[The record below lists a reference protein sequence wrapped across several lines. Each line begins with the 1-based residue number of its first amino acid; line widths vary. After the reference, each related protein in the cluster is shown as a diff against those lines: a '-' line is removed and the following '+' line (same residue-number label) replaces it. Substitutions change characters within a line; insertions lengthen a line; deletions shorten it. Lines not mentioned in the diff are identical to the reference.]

1 MAALIELK
9 YFNTFWLKKIKTI
22 TDVGAEGLY
31 SRDVVAA
38 FNGKTFELPNNPS
51 PPPSLVNV
59 NVGQK
64 VTFTYTDSDPFGVAH
79 DYSGYVVS
87 REINSLFRVEVTL
100 STAPIGTV
108 PANTTVTFGK
118 IINFDNIPAAYALP
132 NNAADNW
139 FIEESRIRGGYN
151 NVSVDFGVKAYLVED
166 EPKQSH
172 KFSGLIHS
180 GVFNSR
186 TGFNATNQFS
196 VGEDITRT
204 IDPANGSIQKLYA
217 EDTNLIIF
225 QESKVS
231 KSLIDKDAIYSA
243 EGNASVTSRNLVIGQ
258 NVAFG
263 GEYGIST
270 DPESFAVNGYRK
282 YFTDRDQNVVCRLSM
297 DGITPI
303 SNYGMTDFFRDK
315 LSTAVVGGIKGGWDA
330 HNKQYVVSIDGG
342 VGPTPGGSG
351 ILGPI
356 YNTLS
361 FDESVKGWTSLFDYK
376 PNQLFSI
383 NNDYFTTNAGKIYQH
398 YALEKST
405 TARGVFYG
413 VGYNSNVTFIFNVA
427 PSTIKNFKTINYEGD
442 TGWKMVSF
450 NTNTDKT
457 LPITEAVFATTLE
470 QMQNALLINRFKLKE
485 DKYFS
490 DLVNSTSSQNGE
502 VVFGSSSS
510 GVKGFFGEVKMEVNN
525 ANNAKK
531 ELFAVSTGFVQS
543 S

>member
-1 MAALIELK
+1 MAAVIELK
-9 YFNTFWLKKIKTI
+9 YFNTFWLKKLKTI
-22 TDVGAEGLY
+22 TNLVPGETTTNP
-31 SRDVVAA
+31 
-38 FNGKTFELPNNPS
+38 NG
-51 PPPSLVNV
+51 SLTWTLANGDSFDDTKM
-59 NVGQK
+59 NVGQ
-64 VTFTYTDSDPFGVAH
+64 
-79 DYSGYVVS
+79 
-87 REINSLFRVEVTL
+87 EVTMPYKDFL
-100 STAPIGTV
+100 DPSIKRTFESYIVTKISNTQFTTATAPINYV
-108 PANTTVTFGK
+108 PGNPSNSTMTFGK
-118 IINFDNIPAAYALP
+118 LINFNKIPAVYAGTP
-132 NNAADNW
+132 DDDW

-151 NVSVDFGVKAYLVED
+151 NSSVDFGVKAYLVED

-263 GEYGIST
+263 GEFGIST

-282 YFTDRDQNVVCRLSM
+282 YFTDRDQNIVCRLSV

-303 SNYGMTDFFRDK
+303 SNFGMIDFFRDK
-315 LSTAVVGGIKGGWDA
+315 LSTAKVGGIKGGWDA
-330 HNKQYVVSIDGG
+330 HNKQYVVSIDSRANNKG
-342 VGPTPGGSG
+342 VSE
-351 ILGPI
+351 

-361 FDESVKGWTSLFDYK
+361 FDESVKGWTSFFDYK
-376 PNQLFSI
+376 PNQIISLNNNLFTANSGKLYKHYTLAS
-383 NNDYFTTNAGKIYQH
+383 NTTV
-398 YALEKST
+398 
-405 TARGVFYG
+405 RGVFYG
-413 VGYNSNVTFIFNVA
+413 ITYNSNVTFVFNGNPQMV
-427 PSTIKNFKTINYEGD
+427 KNFQTINYEGD
-442 TGWKMVSF
+442 TGWKMASF

-457 LPITEAVFATTLE
+457 LPITEAIFATTLE
-470 QMQNALLINRFKLKE
+470 QLQQSLLINRFKVKE
-485 DKYFS
+485 DKYFA
-490 DLVNSTSSQNGE
+490 DLVNNTSSQSGE
-502 VVFGSSSS
+502 VVFGRSSS

-531 ELFAVSTGFVQS
+531 ELFSVSTGFVQS

>member
-1 MAALIELK
+1 MAAVIELK
-9 YFNTFWLKKIKTI
+9 YFNTFWLKKLKTI
-22 TDVGAEGLY
+22 TDVVPGETITDPVGSTNWTIPAPG
-31 SRDVVAA
+31 
-38 FNGKTFELPNNPS
+38 FNLTQM
-51 PPPSLVNV
+51 
-59 NVGQK
+59 NVGQE
-64 VTFTYTDSDPFGVAH
+64 VTMTYTDFQDPSIERTFESHIIQRISD
-79 DYSGYVVS
+79 
-87 REINSLFRVEVTL
+87 EEFR
-100 STAPIGTV
+100 TV
-108 PANTTVTFGK
+108 PAQAPVNYVAGSPGGAEMTLGK
-118 IINFDNIPAAYALP
+118 IINFDKIPAVYASTP
-132 NNAADNW
+132 NDDW

-151 NVSVDFGVKAYLVED
+151 NTSVDFGVKAYLVED

-225 QESKVS
+225 QENKVS

-263 GEYGIST
+263 GEFGIST

-282 YFTDRDQNVVCRLSM
+282 YFTDRDQNIVCRLSM

-303 SNYGMTDFFRDK
+303 SNFGMIDFFRDK
-315 LSTAVVGGIKGGWDA
+315 LSTAKIGGVKGGWDA
-330 HNKQYVVSIDGG
+330 HNKQYVLSIESN
-342 VGPTPGGSG
+342 PGGKA
-351 ILGPI
+351 GPE

-376 PNQLFSI
+376 PNQIISL
-383 NNDYFTTNAGKIYQH
+383 NNDYFTANNGKLYIH
-398 YALEKST
+398 YTLASNT
-405 TARGVFYG
+405 TARGIFYG
-413 VGYNSNVTFIFNVA
+413 VNYNSNVTFVFNGNPQMV
-427 PSTIKNFKTINYEGD
+427 KNFQTINYEGD
-442 TGWKMVSF
+442 SGWKMLSF
-450 NTNTDKT
+450 NTNTDST
-457 LPITEAVFATTLE
+457 LPVSESVFASTLE
-470 QMQNALLINRFKLKE
+470 QLQQSLLINRFKAKE
-485 DKYFS
+485 DKYFA
-490 DLVNSTSSQNGE
+490 DLVNNTSSQNGE
-502 VVFGSSSS
+502 VIWGSSSS
-510 GVKGFFGEVKMEVNN
+510 GVKGFFAEVKMEVNN
-525 ANNAKK
+525 ANNSKK

>member
-9 YFNTFWLKKIKTI
+9 YFNTFWLKKIKGIVNVLPGVSNVVYLSNNGTRINFNPPTLVTQVSVGQEFTI
-22 TDVGAEGLY
+22 TYSIGGVSKSYTSTIVEAFPTIANPYFIAAVAPTDVIPA
-31 SRDVVAA
+31 
-38 FNGKTFELPNNPS
+38 N
-51 PPPSLVNV
+51 
-59 NVGQK
+59 
-64 VTFTYTDSDPFGVAH
+64 
-79 DYSGYVVS
+79 
-87 REINSLFRVEVTL
+87 
-100 STAPIGTV
+100 API
-108 PANTTVTFGK
+108 TFGK
-118 IINFDNIPAAYALP
+118 ITDFSNIPRAYA
-132 NNAADNW
+132 ATADANSDW
-139 FIEESRIRGGYN
+139 LIEESRIRGGYN
-151 NVSVDFGVKAYLVED
+151 NTSVDFGVKAYLVED

-196 VGEDITRT
+196 VGEEITRT
-204 IDPANGSIQKLYA
+204 IDPVNGSIQKLYA

-297 DGITPI
+297 DGITVI

-315 LSTAVVGGIKGGWDA
+315 LSTAKINSGIIGGWDS
-330 HNKQYVVSIDGG
+330 HNKEYVISIDS
-342 VGPTPGGSG
+342 TERSAAR
-351 ILGPI
+351 
-356 YNTLS
+356 NSFSTLS
-361 FDESVKGWTSLFDYK
+361 FDEGAKGWTSLFDYK
-376 PNQLFSI
+376 PNQIFSL
-383 NNDYFTTNAGKIYQH
+383 NNNFFTANSGKLYRHYTLAPNTTN
-398 YALEKST
+398 
-405 TARGVFYG
+405 RGVFYG
-413 VGYNSNVTFIFNVA
+413 ITYNSNVTFVFNGA
-427 PSTIKNFKTINYEGD
+427 PSMVKNFQTISYEGD
-442 TGWKMVSF
+442 TGWRMVSF

-457 LPITEAVFATTLE
+457 LPITEAVFVTTLE

-485 DKYFS
+485 DKYFA
-490 DLVNSTSSQNGE
+490 DLVNNTSSQSGE
-502 VVFGSSSS
+502 VVFGGSSS
-510 GVKGFFGEVKMEVNN
+510 GVKGFFGEVKMEIDN